1 MDANRRSALFAG
13 VLFVF
18 ATVSYISG
26 NAIIESVLSAP
37 DYLQDVYSKK
47 NQIVLGVLLEFINSA
62 AVVGIAIMLYPVLK
76 QHNEK
81 IAIGYVGFRVIEAA
95 LLIVGTIGPLL
106 LIGLSQKYIAA
117 GAPDHSYFQT
127 IGALAAEGSLSAFQ
141 LAMLALGLYSLFFC
155 YLLYRSKLVPRF
167 LSGLGLFGYVSLSA
181 SAIMELMGYNGMY
194 LYAPGALFEI
204 IFPLWLIVKGFNL
217 SGRT

>member
-167 LSGLGLFGYVSLSA
+167 LSGLGLIGYVSLSA
-181 SAIMELMGYNGMY
+181 SAIMELMGHNGML